1 MSDLTNREKAIAE
14 RLFKMD
20 SGYVLEFSNN
30 SFRDFVVD
38 TIDVDPY
45 DSKYDLP
52 DRTSSKANR
61 LRGIL
66 KVESNYKVGKLIK
79 ELLQYRKD
87 NFSSEITESDI
98 RLIDELE
105 RISSRLM
112 SEKIV
117 ENIEAISAPTTDL
130 QLKAAEKEEMQS
142 HQNDDLPF

>member
-61 LRGIL
+61 LRG
-66 KVESNYKVGKLIK
+66 
-79 ELLQYRKD
+79 
-87 NFSSEITESDI
+87 T
-98 RLIDELE
+98 
-105 RISSRLM
+105 
-112 SEKIV
+112 
-117 ENIEAISAPTTDL
+117 
-130 QLKAAEKEEMQS
+130 
-142 HQNDDLPF
+142 